1 MTTTPLATIADALIE
16 FILSLL
22 RDPNGVDEFLED
34 PEEVLTRAG
43 LADICAADVRAVLP
57 VIVEHPDVAPRP
69 PAPQPPPPP
78 EPRPDPRPEPPPVV
92 KEIVTVANN
101 FHIDNRSTI
110 VDQSVNQ
117 SIWAEGDVTQ
127 IFDQEAVLAV
137 GDESVAS
144 GEDTSI
150 DNSETDIAAGDI
162 AIGNT
167 ETTTEIDDSF
177 NDESTTIDVSV
188 DTEAVDSF
196 NDESTEVEIETE
208 IEDSFQS
215 ETTTEYSSET
225 DIDTTVENTV
235 ILPEPEP
242 EETSAYVAAE
252 IEEIPVEM
260 EIEEQ

>member
-1 MTTTPLATIADALIE
+1 MA
-16 FILSLL
+16 
-22 RDPNGVDEFLED
+22 
-34 PEEVLTRAG
+34 
-43 LADICAADVRAVLP
+43 
-57 VIVEHPDVAPRP
+57 H
-69 PAPQPPPPP
+69 
-78 EPRPDPRPEPPPVV
+78 
-92 KEIVTVANN
+92 N

-117 SIWAEGDVTQ
+117 NIWAEGDVTQ

-188 DTEAVDSF
+188 DTEAEDSF
-196 NDESTEVEIETE
+196 NDESTEVDIETE
-208 IEDSFQS
+208 IDDSFQS
-215 ETTTEYSSET
+215 ETTTEYSSDT
-225 DIDTTVENTV
+225 DIDTAIGNTV
-235 ILPEPEP
+235 ILPEP